1 MTVAGRTAVITGAG
15 RGIGEAIALAFADA
29 GVAVLLAART
39 MAQVEG
45 VATAIRQ
52 RGGTAHAVACDV
64 TSEAEVAALSAAAA
78 EHLGVVDILVN
89 NAGIAHSSALHRTSL
104 DDWNRVM
111 AVNATGTFL
120 CTRAFLPSMLEHK
133 RGRVVNVASIAGLA
147 GAKYIAAYT
156 ASKHAVIGLTRAV
169 AADIAATGV
178 TINAVCPGFVDTPM
192 TDATIANVVKQTG
205 HSREEAL
212 ALVLAS
218 AHQQRL
224 VTSEEVAQAVL
235 SLCDVD
241 AGHINGDAL
250 IIDGGNGVT

>member
-15 RGIGEAIALAFADA
+15 RGIGEAIAFALADA

-39 MAQVEG
+39 MTQVEG
-45 VATAIRQ
+45 VAAAIRQ
-52 RGGTAHAVACDV
+52 RGGTAHAVSCDV
-64 TSEAEVAALSAAAA
+64 TNEADVAALRAVAA

-89 NAGIAHSSALHRTSL
+89 NAGVAHSSALHRTSL

-111 AVNATGTFL
+111 AVNVTGTFL

-192 TDATIANVVKQTG
+192 TDATIANVVTQTG
-205 HSREEAL
+205 RSREEAL

-218 AHQQRL
+218 ADQQRL

-235 SLCDVD
+235 SLCDAG